1 MRASSRPAASRR
13 RLRGLRSLSGFV
25 RVGCSAGFIV
35 LSLATAPV
43 AFGQDAA
50 AWLQRAA
57 NAAREL
63 NYVGTIVYEHAG
75 RVETSHLAHLLDAGS
90 EFEKLTNLDGPVR
103 VVIRNND
110 VVRCYYPDAK
120 IIRIEPRSFRNA
132 FPSLLPQQLNA
143 LAEHYF
149 FRKGELA
156 RIAGLDTQ
164 AYIFEP
170 KDGLRYGHKFWADIA
185 TGLLLKAR
193 LLNENNESVEQ
204 FLFTDVQ
211 IGVKIDRD
219 LFKPPPPVGMLPDWE
234 VRESPPGEVKPQ
246 DTGWLVKDLPAGFSK
261 IVEGFRTLRGKSSP
275 VAHLVFS
282 DGLVAI
288 SVFVEPSPATPQP
301 VGLSHQGGINVY
313 SRQLDDYLVTVLG
326 EAPGATVRQIA
337 YSVVHR

>member
-1 MRASSRPAASRR
+1 MRASRTPAASRR
-13 RLRGLRSLSGFV
+13 RLGGLGGLKGFV
-25 RVGCSAGFIV
+25 RVGCRAGFV
-35 LSLATAPV
+35 VVSLVAVPA

-57 NAAREL
+57 SAARGL

-75 RVETSHLAHLLDAGS
+75 RVETSHLVHLLDGSS
-90 EFEKLTNLDGPVR
+90 EFEKLTNLDGPAR
-103 VVIRNND
+103 EVIRND
-110 VVRCYYPDAK
+110 DLVRCYYPDAK
-120 IIRIEPRSFRNA
+120 VIRIEPRSFRNA

-143 LAEHYF
+143 LAAHYF
-149 FRKGELA
+149 FRKGEQA
-156 RIAGLDTQ
+156 RIAGLETQ
-164 AYIFEP
+164 AFIFEP

-193 LLNENNESVEQ
+193 LLNENNESIEQ
-204 FLFTDVQ
+204 FLFTDIQ
-211 IGVKIDRD
+211 IGVKIDRE
-219 LFKPPPPVGMLPDWE
+219 LVKPPFAITPSDWQ

-246 DTGWLVKDLPAGFSK
+246 ETGWVVKDLPAGFAK
-261 IVEGFRTLRGKSSP
+261 IVEGFRTLRGKSAP

-282 DGLVAI
+282 DGLVAV
-288 SVFVEPSPATPQP
+288 SVFVEPAPPTPQP

-337 YSVVHR
+337 YSVAHR

>member
-1 MRASSRPAASRR
+1 MPAASRR
-13 RLRGLRSLSGFV
+13 RLGGLSVLSGFV
-25 RVGCSAGFIV
+25 RVGCRAGLV
-35 LSLATAPV
+35 AVSLVAVPA
-43 AFGQDAA
+43 AFGQDAG

-57 NAAREL
+57 NAARTL
-63 NYVGTIVYEHAG
+63 NYAGTIVYEHGG
-75 RVETSHLAHLLDAGS
+75 RVETSHLVHLLDAGS
-90 EFEKLTNLDGPVR
+90 EFEKLTNLDGPAR
-103 VVIRNND
+103 EVIRNND
-110 VVRCYYPDAK
+110 LVRCYYPDAK

-143 LAEHYF
+143 LAAHYF

-164 AYIFEP
+164 AFIFEP
-170 KDGLRYGHKFWADIA
+170 KDGLRYGHKFWADAA

-193 LLNENNESVEQ
+193 LLNENNESIEQ
-204 FLFTDVQ
+204 FLFTDIQ
-211 IGVKIDRD
+211 IGIKIDRE
-219 LFKPPPPVGMLPDWE
+219 LVKAPFAGTPADWQ
-234 VRESPPGEVKPQ
+234 VRESPPGEVKPEE
-246 DTGWLVKDLPAGFSK
+246 TGWLVKDLPAGFSK
-261 IVEGFRTLRGKSSP
+261 IVEGFRTLRGKSAP

-288 SVFVEPSPATPQP
+288 SVFVESAPPTPQP

-337 YSVVHR
+337 YSVAHR

>member
-1 MRASSRPAASRR
+1 MPAACRR
-13 RLRGLRSLSGFV
+13 RPGGVAGFFK
-25 RVGCSAGFIV
+25 VGCRAGLV
-35 LSLATAPV
+35 VVSLV
-43 AFGQDAA
+43 AVPAACAQDAA

-57 NAAREL
+57 GAARGL
-63 NYVGTIVYEHAG
+63 NYVGTIVYEHG
-75 RVETSHLAHLLDAGS
+75 GKVETSHLVHLLEGGS
-90 EFEKLTNLDGPVR
+90 EFEKLTNLDGPAR
-103 VVIRNND
+103 EVIRNND
-110 VVRCYYPDAK
+110 LVRCYYPDAK

-143 LAEHYF
+143 LAAHYF

-164 AYIFEP
+164 AVIFEA

-193 LLNENNESVEQ
+193 LLNEKNEPVEQ
-204 FLFTDVQ
+204 FAFTDIQ
-211 IGVKIDRD
+211 IGIKLDRD
-219 LFKPPPPVGMLPDWE
+219 LVKPPFSSLPTDWQ
-234 VRESPPGEVKPQ
+234 VRESPPGEVQPQ
-246 DTGWLVKDLPAGFSK
+246 ETGWVVKDLPPGFAK
-261 IVEGFRTLRGKSSP
+261 VVEGFRTLRGKSAQ

-282 DGLVAI
+282 DGLVAV
-288 SVFVEPSPATPQP
+288 SVFVEPTPPTPQP

-337 YSVVHR
+337 YSVARR